1 MKKIIKFF
9 PLALAALTVA
19 GCSNDDFFG
28 ESNAEKKNILVVE
41 NEPELSSTTTRAATP
56 YTGTTVYFLN
66 EDVIKV
72 YDNECHK
79 YDTYTYDGEN
89 FIRKSGDQTNL
100 SKAAQFA
107 MFPGDKVI
115 KGYWDDE
122 KGTLAEIEI
131 PELITYDEKAEVTA
145 GGAKA
150 YLNNLPRWGTVDGF
164 TEAGNPKT
172 TLKFLTGILRINVPN
187 ALGNATF
194 LRISTGNDL
203 NLSGTFLATLD
214 PENVDN
220 VTLKQND
227 ALTSSKYLYVDL
239 TKAPSDAAVINV
251 PIIDGAE
258 DVVIEASADA
268 TAANYNATGAGTP
281 SWTTAYTLDGYT
293 FARQH
298 RKTIDFKYK
307 LSINKPSGI
316 TAALEQYKT
325 NTDDVTLA
333 LVKSLDMTD
342 NTDLTAQVPSMA
354 CDNVVINLVDDAT
367 TAAVS
372 AASTPDALTIEDADA
387 EKPYQGTITLN
398 VGTVNT
404 TAPKLPVVI
413 NLKKANVI
421 LVGNFSDNNSTIT
434 VTEANSLTIGTSGDD
449 DAATTVGAGAVT
461 IAKLAESLT
470 VEKKAT
476 VGTSLDATGDGAKS
490 ATITINGAVTG
501 DVSGGANVTVNAE
514 ITGTT
519 TAKGDLSISKAG
531 KVATAVVSGN
541 ATIDLEEEGEAV
553 TTKLTMKGEAKTVY
567 MKQGY
572 VKEIATD
579 FTALGTE
586 NDTKLTIDFT
596 GNKLVAIH
604 TVSKGQTTDEIE
616 MTTSKWD
623 GQIPTATM
631 ISGYVDATNNNVYTA
646 TQLTTY
652 MGTDAETINIMNDID
667 LNNDPE
673 GKWLQPINGD
683 ATNGL
688 TINGNNHTISNINL
702 SNFPDEKYQSDN
714 SMSIAGVGF
723 IGKAAGFLTVSDLT
737 LDNVQF
743 TKDYNNQ
750 QAGKAKTFKVAGV
763 GGLAGEVTGA
773 ITLSGVTVNLA
784 ADFGY
789 SSYTA
794 KSGQKVETDATLVGI
809 GGLVGI
815 AGGAATL
822 SKVVVNGALIQGY
835 TSLGG
840 FIGVTTEDITIDK
853 DCKSNITA
861 FKSNYGDSS
870 ASNIEMN
877 YGRIGGAVGYVAAAK
892 NVTIAYGATTN
903 DVVATLPA
911 GAEGKLYV
919 SVKAG
924 SGYKLWSW
932 SRNQQW
938 IGFSASEAAP
948 GTAIG
953 TVSIGKS
960 ATESDEYVTP
970 TFDATSGALD
980 DIATGKKALYAW
992 TAKAN

>member
-1 MKKIIKFF
+1 MKKVFKFF
-9 PLALAALTVA
+9 PLALAALTVVS
-19 GCSNDDFFG
+19 CSNDDFFG
-28 ESNAEKKNILVVE
+28 ESKAEKKNILIVE

-56 YTGTTVYFLN
+56 YTGTTIYFLKG
-66 EDVIKV
+66 DIIKV

-79 YDTYTYDGEN
+79 YDTYTYDGAD

-100 SKAAQFA
+100 SKDAQFA

-131 PELITYDEKAEVTA
+131 PELITYDEKAEVTE

-203 NLSGTFLATLD
+203 DLSGTFLATLD

-227 ALTSSKYLYVDL
+227 ALESSKYLYVDL

-258 DVVIEASADA
+258 DVKIEASSEA
-268 TAANYNATGAGTP
+268 TAENYKTTDT
-281 SWTTAYTLDGYT
+281 WTTAYTLDGYK
-293 FARQH
+293 FERQH

-307 LSINKPSGI
+307 LSIDKPSGI
-316 TAALEQYKT
+316 SAALDQYKT

-342 NTDLTAQVPSMA
+342 ADDLTAEVPNMA

-367 TAAVS
+367 TGAVT
-372 AASTPDALTIEDADA
+372 ADGTPKALTIVDADA

-398 VGTVNT
+398 VGTKYAD
-404 TAPKLPVVI
+404 APKLPVVI

-421 LVGNFSDNNSTIT
+421 LVGNFGDEKSTIT
-434 VTEANSLTIGTSGDD
+434 VDEANSLTIGTSGDD
-449 DAATTVGAGAVT
+449 DAATTVGTGAVT
-461 IAKLAESLT
+461 ITKLAESLT
-470 VEKKAT
+470 VEKNAT
-476 VGTSLDATGDGAKS
+476 VGTNLNVAAAGAKN
-490 ATITINGAVTG
+490 ATVTINGVVNG
-501 DVSGGANVTVNAE
+501 DVTAGA
-514 ITGTT
+514 
-519 TAKGDLSISKAG
+519 DLSISKDGQVKNAS
-531 KVATAVVSGN
+531 VSGN
-541 ATIDLEEEGEAV
+541 ATIDIEKEDAAV
-553 TTKLTMKGEAKTVY
+553 TNKLTMKGEAKTVY

-572 VKEIATD
+572 VKEIHTD
-579 FTALGTE
+579 FSGLGSQ

-596 GNKLVAIH
+596 GNKLVAIN
-604 TVSKGQTTDEIE
+604 TVTKGATTDKIE

-623 GQIPTATM
+623 GQIPTPSKIT
-631 ISGYVDATNNNVYTA
+631 GYVGADNNVYTA

-652 MGTDAETINIMNDID
+652 MGTEASTINIQNDID
-667 LNNDPE
+667 LNNDPSS
-673 GKWLQPINGD
+673 KWLQPING
-683 ATNGL
+683 ATAGL
-688 TINGNNHTISNINL
+688 TINGNKHTISNINL
-702 SNFPDEKYQSDN
+702 NNFPDEKYQSAHA
-714 SMSIAGVGF
+714 MSITGVGF
-723 IGKAAGFLTVSDLT
+723 IGKAKGTLEVHDLT
-737 LDNVQF
+737 LKNVQF
-743 TKDYNNQ
+743 TKGYNNQ
-750 QAGKAKTFKVAGV
+750 GDNADKSFKVAGV
-763 GGLAGEVTGA
+763 GGLAGEVYGNIILT
-773 ITLSGVTVNLA
+773 GVTVNLA

-794 KSGQKVETDATLVGI
+794 KSGKTVEVDAKKVGV

-815 AGGAATL
+815 AGGDADL
-822 SKVVVNGALIQGY
+822 NKVVVNGALIQGY

-840 FIGVTTEDITIDK
+840 FIGVTAGAIDIDK

-861 FKSNYGDSS
+861 FKSNYSDPS
-870 ASNIEMN
+870 AANIEMN
-877 YGRIGGAVGYVAAAK
+877 YGRIGGAVGYVAGVKAV
-892 NVTIAYGATTN
+892 NIEYGATTKS
-903 DVVATLPA
+903 VSATLPA
-911 GAEGKLYV
+911 GGEGELYV
-919 SVKAG
+919 SVTAG
-924 SGYKLWSW
+924 TGNKLWSW

-938 IGFSASEAAP
+938 IGFSAAEAEP
-948 GTAIG
+948 DKAIG
-953 TVSIGKS
+953 TVTIGKS
-960 ATESDEYVTP
+960 ATEFDEYVTP
-970 TFDATSGALD
+970 QFKTDGTLEDLD
-980 DIATGKKALYAW
+980 PGKKALYTW

>member
-1 MKKIIKFF
+1 MKKVFKFF

-19 GCSNDDFFG
+19 SCSNDDFFG
-28 ESNAEKKNILVVE
+28 ESRAEKKNILVVE

-56 YTGTTVYFLN
+56 YAGTTIYFLKD
-66 EDVIKV
+66 DVIKV

-79 YDTYTYDGEN
+79 YDTYTYDGAD

-100 SKAAQFA
+100 SKDAQFA

-131 PELITYDEKAEVTA
+131 PELITYDEKAEVTE

-203 NLSGTFLATLD
+203 DLSGTFLATLD

-227 ALTSSKYLYVDL
+227 ALNSSKYLYVDL

-258 DVVIEASADA
+258 DVLIEASSDA
-268 TAANYNATGAGTP
+268 KAENYNKVGAGAPT
-281 SWTTAYTLDGYT
+281 WTTAYTLDGYT
-293 FARQH
+293 FERQH
-298 RKTIDFKYK
+298 RKTIDFKYT

-316 TAALEQYKT
+316 TKALDQYKT

-342 NTDLTAQVPSMA
+342 AEDLTAKVPNMA
-354 CDNVVINLVDDAT
+354 CDNVVINLFDDAT
-367 TAAVS
+367 TGAVT
-372 AASTPDALTIEDADA
+372 AEATPKALTIVDADA

-398 VGTVNT
+398 VGTKNAA
-404 TAPKLPVVI
+404 APKLPVVI

-421 LVGNFSDNNSTIT
+421 LVGNFGDEKSTIT
-434 VTEANSLTIGTSGDD
+434 VNEANSLTIGTSGDD
-449 DAATTVGAGAVT
+449 DAATTVGTGAVT
-461 IAKLAESLT
+461 ITKLAESLT

-476 VGTSLDATGDGAKS
+476 VGTDLNVAAAGAKN
-490 ATITINGAVTG
+490 ATVTINGVVNG
-501 DVSGGANVTVNAE
+501 DVTAGA
-514 ITGTT
+514 
-519 TAKGDLSISKAG
+519 DLSISKAG
-531 KVATAVVSGN
+531 KVKNANVSGN
-541 ATIDLEEEGEAV
+541 ATIDIEEEGAAV
-553 TTKLTMKGEAKTVY
+553 TNKLTMKGEAKTVY

-579 FTALGTE
+579 FSGLGSQ

-596 GNKLVAIH
+596 GNKLVAIN
-604 TVSKGQTTDEIE
+604 TVTKGATTDKIE

-623 GQIPTATM
+623 GQIPTPAK
-631 ISGYVDATNNNVYTA
+631 IADYVGADNNVYTA
-646 TQLTTY
+646 TQLATY
-652 MGTDAETINIMNDID
+652 MGKTGDITINLGNDID

-673 GKWLQPINGD
+673 KKW
-683 ATNGL
+683 TK
-688 TINGNNHTISNINL
+688 TIGAGTAGEVNIIGNKHTISNINL
-702 SNFPDEKYQSDN
+702 NNLEKKNKTQN
-714 SMSIAGVGF
+714 VGF
-723 IGKAAGFLTVSDLT
+723 IGAATTLTVTNLT

-743 TKDYNNQ
+743 TMAYVNKGDDND
-750 QAGKAKTFKVAGV
+750 TFKATGVA
-763 GGLAGEVTGA
+763 GLAGSATGA
-773 ITLSGVTVNLA
+773 ISLTNVTVNLA
-784 ADFGY
+784 ANFGY
-789 SSYTA
+789 SGYTA
-794 KSGQKVETDATLVGI
+794 SGEGNTVEVDATKVGI

-815 AGGAATL
+815 AGEGDAVL
-822 SKVVVNGALIQGY
+822 KQVVVNGALIQGY

-840 FIGVTTEDITIDK
+840 FIGVTTGNIAIDEK
-853 DCKSNITA
+853 CKSNITA
-861 FKSNYGDSS
+861 FKSNYS
-870 ASNIEMN
+870 APSATNIEMN
-877 YGRIGGAVGYVAAAK
+877 YGRIGGAVGYVAAVK
-892 NVTIAYGATTN
+892 NVTIAYGATTKN
-903 DVVATLPA
+903 VSATLPA
-911 GAEGKLYV
+911 GGEGKLYV
-919 SVKAG
+919 SVNAG
-924 SGYKLWSW
+924 TGNKLWSW

-938 IGFSASEAAP
+938 IGFSATEDDP
-948 GTAIG
+948 DKAIG
-953 TVSIGKS
+953 TVTIGKS
-960 ATESDEYVTP
+960 ATENYDYLTP
-970 TFDATSGALD
+970 EFDTDGSLKKLG
-980 DIATGKKALYAW
+980 TGKTALYTW
-992 TAKAN
+992 TAKANN